1 MNRVSSWLKEN
12 RDGVVAVIFGIGTTT
27 WVAVLGELSDV
38 IRDYPH
44 AAGLLSAAAF
54 FLGYAA
60 GQHMLRE
67 TKERRR
73 KQVEMEEA
81 AAEEDKQVRKLL
93 CRSDIDVRYMVS
105 VMLDD
110 GELVIPDTYTNN
122 SLFEDFL
129 YHEIVEY
136 ETAMADRGHGEE
148 AVRKWFLTEQ
158 GKRACK
164 TNSDAIVRPP
174 ADIAEVLRCGYC

>member
-12 RDGVVAVIFGIGTTT
+12 WGGVVAVIFGIGTTT
-27 WVAVLGELSDV
+27 WVAVLGELSGV

-44 AAGLLSAAAF
+44 AAGLLSAAFF

-67 TKERRR
+67 AKERRKR
-73 KQVEMEEA
+73 RAEIEEE
-81 AAEEDKQVRKLL
+81 AAEEDKQVRELL
-93 CRSDIDVRYMVS
+93 RRSDINVRYMVS

-110 GELVIPDTYTNN
+110 GELVMPDTYKNN
-122 SLFEDFL
+122 SLFDDFL

-136 ETAMADRGHGEE
+136 ETAVADRGYGEE
-148 AVRKWFLTEQ
+148 AVRKWSLTEQ
-158 GKRACK
+158 GKSACK